1 MTTQPEKETVPPSL
15 GSGGWI
21 SFENITLEGNGQ
33 DVTVDV
39 LKRRGFTSPVEPIED
54 IRKPGPEFPQPL
66 PLLKPVEATCP
77 CSCRSTCDLA
87 VEFTVDSNM
96 GPKGKL
102 TVYTTLSS
110 GEMVVDTVDFT
121 TDSIFANKVS

>member
-1 MTTQPEKETVPPSL
+1 MTTLPEKKIVPPSL

-21 SFENITLEGNGQ
+21 SFENITEGNGQ
-33 DVTVDV
+33 DVPVDV
-39 LKRRGFTSPVEPIED
+39 LKRRGFTSPVEPIEG
-54 IRKPGPEFPQPL
+54 IRKPGPEIPHEPL